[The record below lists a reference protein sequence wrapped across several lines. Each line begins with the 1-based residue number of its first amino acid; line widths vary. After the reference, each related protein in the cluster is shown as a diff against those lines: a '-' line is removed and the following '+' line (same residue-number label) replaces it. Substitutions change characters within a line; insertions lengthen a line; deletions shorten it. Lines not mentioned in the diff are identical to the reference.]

1 MSQEN
6 KYKVDLRDAIWVLG
20 MGAQG
25 GFLVAVPVLIGLG
38 LGIWLDRQFGTLPL
52 IAILLTLIGGIIG
65 PFMLYRWVKHSVAHQ
80 VENRIAEKQEGEEKP
95 E

>member
-1 MSQEN
+1 MSQED
-6 KYKVDLRDAIWVLG
+6 KYKVDLRDAVWVLG

-38 LGIWLDRQFGTLPL
+38 IGIWLDRQLGTLPW
-52 IAILLTLIGGIIG
+52 IAIVFTLIGGIIG
-65 PFMLYRWVKHSVAHQ
+65 PVMLYRWVKSTVACQ
-80 VENRIAEKQEGEEKP
+80 VERRLEEKREGEEMP